1 MCIHAREVDL
11 GSALTTASLALLV
24 VFSLLAAFDG
34 VYLHLWRYRL
44 HARAESLREHGLH
57 TLRSVLFPGIL
68 ATLFLSP
75 PRGGV
80 LWLGIGLVVV
90 DQAAELWDSLSERD
104 SRASLGGLSSLEY
117 ALHLVLTTVRVA
129 AITLVLASVPADGW
143 ALGASAA
150 AAHPALAQTLVEGL
164 LPGAIGIAALHVW
177 LGCRS
182 AAPGGCL
189 WARLRLT

>member
-1 MCIHAREVDL
+1 
-11 GSALTTASLALLV
+11 
-24 VFSLLAAFDG
+24 

-44 HARAESLREHGLH
+44 HERPESLREHWLH
-57 TLRSVLFPGIL
+57 TLRALLFPGIL

-75 PRGGV
+75 PQGAV
-80 LWLGIGLVVV
+80 LWFGIGLVVA
-90 DQAAELWDSLSERD
+90 DQGAELWDTLSERD

-129 AITLVLASVPADGW
+129 AITLVLAAVPAGGW

-150 AAHPALAQTLVEGL
+150 AEHPALARAIVEGL
-164 LPGAIGIAALHVW
+164 LPGALAIAALHVW

-182 AAPGGCL
+182 AASGGCL
-189 WARLRLT
+189 WARVRPT